1 MSRICILHIGFPK
14 TGSTAI
20 QSFFLKYKKLLAKQN
35 IFFSGENV
43 KHRFLVSIF
52 GVKSSSNKFH
62 IRNGHLTEKQIINYQ
77 KKQVEQLD
85 KLLSKNQAKEKDC
98 MFVLSD
104 EGLINKADRLDL
116 DGLKTFLDSRF
127 DDIRI
132 VCYLRDPTKGLIS
145 RAQERIK
152 SAGWTYKKACANPPF
167 LPYENLSYFLDTF
180 GHEKFEFRNY
190 DQLVANNTN
199 IVDDFLDLVGS
210 TDMSKYSQDF
220 KYRNTSITLDAAL
233 LLSKIRELYGFEF
246 YDNYNIE
253 KHKINSFGNNKFSL
267 PLSVIQK
274 VKPALIAQYRYIK
287 DVSGYVF
294 DEDNIDNA
302 PINKPSFDE
311 DQIVKIIELLTK
323 VKYPY

>member
-210 TDMSKYSQDF
+210 TDMSKYSQDLF
-220 KYRNTSITLDAAL
+220 LVSETDFYRL
-233 LLSKIRELYGFEF
+233 
-246 YDNYNIE
+246 IE
-253 KHKINSFGNNKFSL
+253 KNPNLKKKIGFVTAFYFQHFLLFTKGGL
-267 PLSVIQK
+267 PITNMTELKKISNLEFLPREYNTEKIKIGSK
-274 VKPALIAQYRYIK
+274 VL
-287 DVSGYVF
+287 
-294 DEDNIDNA
+294 
-302 PINKPSFDE
+302 
-311 DQIVKIIELLTK
+311 
-323 VKYPY
+323 

>member
-1 MSRICILHIGFPK
+1 
-14 TGSTAI
+14 
-20 QSFFLKYKKLLAKQN
+20 
-35 IFFSGENV
+35 
-43 KHRFLVSIF
+43 
-52 GVKSSSNKFH
+52 
-62 IRNGHLTEKQIINYQ
+62 
-77 KKQVEQLD
+77 
-85 KLLSKNQAKEKDC
+85 
-98 MFVLSD
+98 
-104 EGLINKADRLDL
+104 
-116 DGLKTFLDSRF
+116 
-127 DDIRI
+127 
-132 VCYLRDPTKGLIS
+132 
-145 RAQERIK
+145 
-152 SAGWTYKKACANPPF
+152 
-167 LPYENLSYFLDTF
+167 
-180 GHEKFEFRNY
+180 
-190 DQLVANNTN
+190 
-199 IVDDFLDLVGS
+199 
-210 TDMSKYSQDF
+210 MSKYSQDF

-323 VKYPY
+323 VNYPY